1 MEKNKNITKL
11 SALILIIKE
20 EAEKLGLSNVQIMT
34 LFEEFGFSFWN
45 INQMEKFIKE
55 LGIEGSLISSS
66 TISEELITY
75 INHNIDESI
84 NNCK

>member
-1 MEKNKNITKL
+1 
-11 SALILIIKE
+11 
-20 EAEKLGLSNVQIMT
+20 MT